1 MRKETLVLVAAGLLF
16 LAFLVN
22 LAVAKL
28 AILEGATQIPGLGD
42 VGEFLVLLTAVLLFI
57 IGCLNREAANPQKQM
72 PTGEDQNHAE
82 KG

>member
-1 MRKETLVLVAAGLLF
+1 MAAGLLF

-22 LAVAKL
+22 LVVAKL
-28 AILEGATQIPGLGD
+28 AILGGATQTPGLSD

-57 IGCLNREAANPQKQM
+57 IGCLNREAANPQQQM